1 MPSTRGS
8 FGLPAG
14 HLHSSRSTLPAAHQP
29 VILRRDWDV
38 QVTPWLWL
46 SRCQIHNALHCPL
59 SWMQQV
65 IGGLCTVTIVSRP
78 RDSDSDAVAVA
89 QQEAGPANPAIRFV
103 LTCYITH
110 VEAQKS
116 YIVDFLLYAI
126 IYIVGISHLHYM
138 TSYVIHDIPC
148 MYHTITT

>member
-1 MPSTRGS
+1 MPCIARFPECNKSNQ
-8 FGLPAG
+8 GLYK
-14 HLHSSRSTLPAAHQP
+14 
-29 VILRRDWDV
+29 
-38 QVTPWLWL
+38 
-46 SRCQIHNALHCPL
+46 
-59 SWMQQV
+59 
-65 IGGLCTVTIVSRP
+65 VTIVSRP